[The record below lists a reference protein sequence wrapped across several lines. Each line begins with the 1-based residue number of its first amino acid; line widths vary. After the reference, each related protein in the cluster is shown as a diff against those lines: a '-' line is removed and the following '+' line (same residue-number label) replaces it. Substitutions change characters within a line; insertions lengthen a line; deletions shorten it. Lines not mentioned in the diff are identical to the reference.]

1 LTPKS
6 DPISVLLLTPKSDP
20 NSERPKRYRSCRSRH
35 CCFLTKIFFHTLL
48 IPVSNY
54 FLFCTFRRVFELFN
68 NACSHA
74 LQCGAEICIDETL
87 YANRGLGFSFK
98 QYLPLK
104 PSKYEFLFKSLGDSK
119 HAYIYR
125 SLIYAGRPAEEA
137 TEHYVKGNKKTN
149 VHSPCL
155 T

>member
-1 LTPKS
+1 M
-6 DPISVLLLTPKSDP
+6 
-20 NSERPKRYRSCRSRH
+20 
-35 CCFLTKIFFHTLL
+35 
-48 IPVSNY
+48 IPVINY

-68 NACSHA
+68 NACSRA

-87 YANRGLGFSFK
+87 YANRGRGFSFK

-104 PSKYEFLFKSLGDSK
+104 PSKYGFLFKSLGDSK

-137 TEHYVKGNKKTN
+137 TEHYVKGNKNKNKCTFTLSHIVFFLNRGGGSPSGIKVGCRTN
-149 VHSPCL
+149 LEIREIHRNKS